1 MVMVICYESEAY
13 WRLVVEVKHGCMN
26 GSWCT
31 KVVEGPYGVG
41 LWKHIQKGW
50 GVFLRFI
57 SFGVG
62 DGSHIRFWYDTWC
75 GDRSLKEAFPE
86 LF

>member
-1 MVMVICYESEAY
+1 VY

-26 GSWCT
+26 GGWCT

-41 LWKHIQKGW
+41 MWKHIRRGW
-50 GVFLRFI
+50 GVFSRFI

-62 DGSHIRFWYDTWC
+62 DGSHIRFWYDSWC
-75 GDRSLKEAFPE
+75 GDQPLKEAFP
-86 LF
+86 